1 MLYTCVTCKEKIPE
15 GTEKKWGNVNF
26 KCTPCMREYNN
37 AKMAKLR
44 AKERGPDWQPK
55 STPRHA
61 MLDCDGIQH
70 RCTGCSKLKPIE
82 DFPNNKETPCG
93 KDPRCKVCR
102 HLARRERMGAVKNN
116 PVAFDEE
123 ERAER
128 KIAAT
133 KKYVEANKEKLR
145 AANKLFKLKA
155 NFNITSDQFAWLHYI
170 QNNTCFMCGEAEVRI
185 DNRTGT
191 VMNLAIDHD
200 HRCCSARGK
209 SCGKCVRHL
218 LCSTCNIMVGFAE
231 LKPKV
236 VHRFADYIDLRPLDN
251 YPGEGNW

>member
-1 MLYTCVTCKEKIPE
+1 MYKCVTCKQEIPE

-55 STPRHA
+55 STPRHS
-61 MLDCDGIQH
+61 MLDCDGSQH
-70 RCTGCSKLKPIE
+70 RCTGCNKMKPIE

-102 HLARRERMGAVKNN
+102 HLARRERMGATIDK
-116 PVAFDEE
+116 PRALDEE

-128 KIAAT
+128 RLAST
-133 KKYVEANKEKLR
+133 TKYVKANREKLSSS
-145 AANKLFKLKA
+145 NKIFKLKK
-155 NFNITSDQFAWLHYI
+155 NFNITLDQFSWLSSM
-170 QNNTCFMCGEAEVRI
+170 QNNKCFLCDEQESRI
-185 DNRTGT
+185 DGRTGKI
-191 VMNLAIDHD
+191 MNLSVDHD
-200 HRCCSARGK
+200 HRCCKGNT
-209 SCGKCVRHL
+209 SCGNCVRHL
-218 LCSTCNIMVGFAE
+218 LCWHCNTMLGKIEM
-231 LKPKV
+231 KPKLSQLMG
-236 VHRFADYIDLRPLDN
+236 HYINLRPLEN

>member
-1 MLYTCVTCKEKIPE
+1 LYTCVTCNQEIPD

-37 AKMAKLR
+37 AKMARLR

-61 MLDCDGIQH
+61 MLDCDGSQH
-70 RCTGCSKLKPIE
+70 RCTGCNKMKPINE
-82 DFPNNKETPCG
+82 FPNNKETPCG

-102 HLARRERMGAVKNN
+102 HLARRERMGAEKHN
-116 PVAFDEE
+116 PVALDEE

-128 KIAAT
+128 RLATIA
-133 KKYVEANKEKLR
+133 KYKAANKEKLR
-145 AANKLFKLKA
+145 ADNKLFKLKA
-155 NFNITSDQFAWLHYI
+155 NFNITSDQFVWLRHI
-170 QNNTCFMCGEAEVRI
+170 QGDACFMCGEPEVRI
-185 DNRTGT
+185 DSRTGS

-200 HRCCSARGK
+200 HRCCPERGK

-218 LCSTCNIMVGFAE
+218 LCSACNVMVGFAE
-231 LKPKV
+231 LKSKV
-236 VHRFADYIDLRPLDN
+236 VHRFADYIDLRPLDS